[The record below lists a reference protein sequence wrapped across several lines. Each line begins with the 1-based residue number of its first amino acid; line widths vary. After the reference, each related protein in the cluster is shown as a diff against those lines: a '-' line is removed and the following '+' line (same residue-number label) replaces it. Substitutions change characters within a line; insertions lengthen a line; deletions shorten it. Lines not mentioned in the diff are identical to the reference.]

1 MPPPPS
7 PRKGAGKTESD
18 KQRSKDQYNEAQ
30 ELEGLSKVF
39 AKLDRNGDGKIDA
52 DELSF
57 YLKYLGHKPGKHEV
71 IDMIWEVDENG
82 DKAVQWEEFKT
93 MFFRVRHDQ
102 KGLEPRKLFNL
113 AEFMMVDKDC
123 SGSIDLDECMEILF
137 RRYGK
142 DGLEEKTAEFMSQDT
157 GGAPGEDGDNAIS
170 FSEFL
175 AGIAKT
181 EDKSDKAFHYS
192 QGMVATTAE
201 ENRKLL
207 AEIYSI
213 THPTTKATKRLSA
226 SQASR

>member
-1 MPPPPS
+1 MPPPPPS
-7 PRKGAGKTESD
+7 KGAGKTSD
-18 KQRSKDQYNEAQ
+18 PKQLSQDQYREAQ
-30 ELEGLSKVF
+30 ELEGLFKVF

-52 DELSF
+52 DELTF

-71 IDMIWEVDENG
+71 TDMIWEVDENG

-93 MFFRVRHDQ
+93 MADHVRHDK
-102 KGLEPRKLFNL
+102 KGLEPRKMFNL
-113 AEFMMVDKDC
+113 AEFMMVDKDG

-142 DGLEEKTAEFMSQDT
+142 DGLEAKTAEFMSLDT
-157 GGAPGEDGDNAIS
+157 GGVPGEEGDNAIS

-181 EDKSDKAFHYS
+181 EDKSATAFHYS

-201 ENRKLL
+201 ENRKLM

-213 THPTTKATKRLSA
+213 THPTAKATKRLSG
-226 SQASR
+226 SQASQ